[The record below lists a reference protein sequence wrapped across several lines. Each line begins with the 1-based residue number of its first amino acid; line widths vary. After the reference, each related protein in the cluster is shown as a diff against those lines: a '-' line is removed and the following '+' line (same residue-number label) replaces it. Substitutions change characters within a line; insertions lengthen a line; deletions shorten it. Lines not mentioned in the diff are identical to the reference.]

1 MMDFTEINTS
11 ENFVASHF
19 TSPVFSSAL
28 PPFVSPPLMPH
39 NIFPDP
45 SETIKNKLLSSLE
58 MSEESIDS
66 GLENPQYDVA
76 DIFRLYWKD
85 FQITNPV
92 TERQFKVV
100 YDILNCRTGAFGY
113 CVSACDVC
121 GHREIF
127 PNSCRNSHCPGCQG
141 RKRDEWVQARLDDL
155 LPVPYY
161 HAVFTLPNKIFPLC
175 LYNQQII
182 YDLLFRSAAET
193 LQEFGYDTK
202 WLGGQTGFFM
212 VLHTWGQLLSVHPHV
227 HCVIPAG
234 AYNKDTCEWVHPKY
248 EKNNF
253 LFPVHALSKVFR
265 GKFIHGLK
273 QAFRANTLKFPGD
286 LKSLQNPGN
295 FESYLNDLV
304 STNWVVYSKA
314 PFSGPEDVVRYVG
327 RYTHRVAIS
336 NSRIISIDNGII
348 RFTFKNYKKTGKV
361 ENYSDLWEETELPAD
376 EFIRRFLYHVLP
388 LSYNRIR
395 YYGFMSTNNNAL
407 FQEIWEYLV
416 MEEEA
421 GFPKVTTETY
431 TGIDCPKCENGV
443 LVPLVIVDGSGKI
456 LKGSFTELSQFCE
469 ERKKLLKFAEEA
481 YANMKKPESPE
492 LVEAWDTS

>member
-1 MMDFTEINTS
+1 MMNFTEINTS
-11 ENFVASHF
+11 ENFVGDLFASPEF
-19 TSPVFSSAL
+19 ASVRPFFV
-28 PPFVSPPLMPH
+28 PPSLMPH

-45 SETIKNKLLSSLE
+45 SETIKDKLLLSRKI
-58 MSEESIDS
+58 SEESIDS
-66 GLENPQYDVA
+66 DLENPQYDIA

-85 FQITNPV
+85 FQSTNPV
-92 TERQFKVV
+92 TERQYKVI
-100 YDILNCRTGAFGY
+100 YDILNCRTGSFGY
-113 CVSACDVC
+113 CISACDACV
-121 GHREIF
+121 HTTIF

-141 RKRDEWVQARLDDL
+141 RKRNQWVEARLDDL

-161 HAVFTLPNKIFPLC
+161 HSVFTLPNKIFPLC
-175 LYNQQII
+175 LYNQKIV
-182 YDLLFRSAAET
+182 YDLLFHSTAET

-202 WLGGQTGFFM
+202 WLGGKTGFFM
-212 VLHTWGQLLSVHPHV
+212 VLHTWGQMLPVHPHV

-234 AYNKDTCEWVHPKY
+234 AYNKDTGEWVHPKY

-253 LFPVHALSKVFR
+253 LFPVYALSKVFR

-273 QAFRANTLKFPGD
+273 QAFRDNTLKFPGD
-286 LKSLQNPGN
+286 LNSLQQSDN
-295 FESYLNDLV
+295 FEAYLNDLV

-348 RFTFKNYKKTGKV
+348 RFTFKNYKKIDKV
-361 ENYSDLWEETELPAD
+361 ANYSDLWEETELPAD

-388 LSYNRIR
+388 LGFNRIR
-395 YYGFMSTNNNAL
+395 YYGFMSNSNNAL
-407 FQEIWEYLV
+407 FQEIWECLV

-421 GFPKVTTETY
+421 GLPEVTTEAY
-431 TGIDCPKCENGV
+431 AGIPCSKCENGV

-456 LKGSFTELSQFCE
+456 LKGSFTELSEFSKK
-469 ERKKLLKFAEEA
+469 RKKLFEIAEEA
-481 YANMKKPESPE
+481 HTNIKKLVSPE
-492 LVEAWDTS
+492 LVEARDTS